1 MRTQAEKGHPFQELY
16 ERPGILLVPNPGD
29 AGTAKILESLGFEA
43 MATVPTKDLKAIFR
57 G

>member
-1 MRTQAEKGHPFQELY
+1 MRTQAEKGHLFQELHK
-16 ERPGILLVPNPGD
+16 RPGILLVPKPWD
-29 AGTAKILESLGFEA
+29 AGTAKILESLGVEA